1 MAFGISPDTLAISPS
16 DIGTLMAREKERQTQ
31 AVLQR
36 EKMAQQALLEQSGE
50 ASKMKIAK
58 LNAQLALEQRKII
71 EQAETKKVIQ
81 QEAGRRFKEE
91 MAMKQLLI
99 REAGLMGRAELGEA
113 GLMERAKMGE
123 AGKAE
128 RAILEESAKRRE
140 LETKEAGLWGRKA
153 LGEEEAMKRIEATIA
168 GAKERA
174 EAAASAKGPTSQE
187 VKDSNYIFA
196 LNDLASEG
204 KAYYPSPYAK
214 GATAEVIQKNE
225 ESMRKL
231 ATGFGVNRS
240 NPAIQEAERLFL
252 DAIQKPVSPRR
263 WKRKTKGTIKGEGWT
278 LTPVK

>member
-71 EQAETKKVIQ
+71 EQAETKKVVQ
-81 QEAGRRFKEE
+81 QEAGRRLAQES
-91 MAMKQLLI
+91 AMEQLLI
-99 REAGLMGRAELGEA
+99 KEAGLMGRAELGEA
-113 GLMERAKMGE
+113 GLMERARMGE

-128 RAILEESAKRRE
+128 RAILEESAERRR

-153 LGEEEAMKRIEATIA
+153 LGEEEAMKRTEATIA

-196 LNDLASEG
+196 LNDLASKG
-204 KAYYPSPYAK
+204 KAYYPSSYA

-225 ESMRKL
+225 ESMQKL
-231 ATGFGVNRS
+231 AVGFGANRS

-252 DAIQKPVSPRR
+252 DAIQKPVSLPW
-263 WKRKTKGTIKGEGWT
+263 WKRKTKETIKGEGWT

>member
-128 RAILEESAKRRE
+128 RAILEESAERRG
-140 LETKEAGLWGRKA
+140 LETKEAGLWRRKA
-153 LGEEEAMKRIEATIA
+153 LGEEEAMKRTEATIA

-196 LNDLASEG
+196 LNDLASKG
-204 KAYYPSPYAK
+204 KAYYPSV
-214 GATAEVIQKNE
+214 TAEGIARVTEKTK
-225 ESMRKL
+225 ESMSEL
-231 ATGFGVNRS
+231 AAGFGANRS

-263 WKRKTKGTIKGEGWT
+263 WKRKTKETIKGEGWT
-278 LTPVK
+278 LTPVE

>member
-71 EQAETKKVIQ
+71 EQAETKKVVQ

-113 GLMERAKMGE
+113 GLMERARMGE

-128 RAILEESAKRRE
+128 RAILEESAERRG
-140 LETKEAGLWGRKA
+140 LETKEAGLWRRKA
-153 LGEEEAMKRIEATIA
+153 LGEEEAMKRTEATIA

-187 VKDSNYIFA
+187 IKDSNYIFA

-204 KAYYPSPYAK
+204 KAYYPSV
-214 GATAEVIQKNE
+214 TAEGIARVTEKTK
-225 ESMRKL
+225 ESMSEL
-231 ATGFGVNRS
+231 AAGFGANRS

-252 DAIQKPVSPRR
+252 DAIQKPVSPRG
-263 WKRKTKGTIKGEGWT
+263 WKRKTKETIKGEGWT
-278 LTPVK
+278 LTPAK